1 MNDTTQVSRRQFL
14 SAAALTAAGGTLLLA
29 GCTPPGP
36 KVAEATG
43 GSGESAAV
51 GSGMG
56 KHGTFNVEVV
66 ASEGSVKR
74 ITVLDS
80 RETQGMGD
88 VAMDKI
94 KQLVLDNQT
103 LNVDTVS
110 GATLSSM
117 AFVAAVGDA
126 LDQLG
131 EDSSQWKERDKA
143 VEQAAEA
150 LPASADIVVIGSGGT
165 GFAAAITAANAGR
178 EVVLIEKMGVF
189 GGDTS
194 LSGGEMAVPG
204 NWIQVNEGVEDGPE
218 LLKEDMLKGGD
229 LKGDPD
235 LVSIIAQGAYDSSQ
249 WLTFE
254 GGVCWEHNCLFFG
267 GHSVKR
273 SLVPRGH
280 SGSEM
285 TVKLTQR
292 AREIKTLS
300 LFDNTRA
307 LELVKGPDGA
317 VTGVKTQS
325 TVDGSEHLIAC
336 KAVVLATGG
345 FGSNLEMR
353 MKYNPA
359 MDESILSTD
368 SVGITGDGIVMGEAI
383 GAALIDMEYIQTYPT
398 CDPSTGA
405 LLYVGDMRLD
415 NHAIMVNKE
424 GKRFV
429 EELDRRDVLSS
440 AIVEQTGGLA
450 YMLFNQ
456 AGADETGLLTIHD
469 DEYENLE
476 SRGIIAK
483 GDTLEAVCEPFGVDA
498 AALKATVDRW
508 NQFVKDGEDADF
520 KYRGALNPLE
530 GGPYYLMS
538 YKPAVHYTM
547 GGLHINTD
555 ACVLDTNN
563 AVIPGLY
570 AAGEVAGHKMGTNR
584 LGSCSMS
591 DIYTFGR
598 IAGKNAAAFS
608 A

>member
-1 MNDTTQVSRRQFL
+1 MTQVSRRQFL
-14 SAAALTAAGGTLLLA
+14 SAAALTAVGGTLLLA
-29 GCTPPGP
+29 GCAPSGS
-36 KVAEATG
+36 KDVESTG
-43 GSGESAAV
+43 NSGESAAV

-66 ASEGSVKR
+66 ASEGSIKR
-74 ITVLDS
+74 ITALDS

-94 KQLVLDNQT
+94 EKLILDNQT
-103 LNVDTVS
+103 LNIDTVS
-110 GATLSSM
+110 GATLSSI
-117 AFVAAVGDA
+117 AFITAVGDA

-131 EDSSQWKERDKA
+131 EDSSQWKARDKA
-143 VEQAAEA
+143 VEQATEA
-150 LPASADIVVIGSGGT
+150 LPASTDIVVIGSGGT
-165 GFAAAITAANAGR
+165 GFAAAITAANSGR
-178 EVVLIEKMGVF
+178 EVVLIEKMGIF

-204 NWIQVNEGVEDGPE
+204 NWIQGNEGIEDSPE
-218 LLKEDMLKGGD
+218 FLKEDMLKGGD
-229 LKGDPD
+229 FKGDPE

-285 TVKLTQR
+285 IVKLTRR
-292 AREIKTLS
+292 AQEIKTIK
-300 LFDNTRA
+300 LFDSTRA
-307 LELVKGPDGA
+307 LELIKGSNGA
-317 VTGVKTQS
+317 ITGVKTQNMI
-325 TVDGSEHLIAC
+325 DGSEHTIEC
-336 KAVVLATGG
+336 KAVILATGG

-368 SVGITGDGIVMGEAI
+368 SVGVTGDGIVMGEAI

-415 NHAIMVNKE
+415 NHAIMINKE

-440 AIVEQTGGLA
+440 AIIEQTGGLA

-456 AGADETGLLTIHD
+456 AGADETRLLVIHA

-476 SRGIIAK
+476 SRGVIAK
-483 GDTLEAVCEPFGVDA
+483 GDTLEAACEPFGIDA
-498 AALKATVDRW
+498 TALQATVDRW
-508 NQFVKDGEDADF
+508 NQFTKDGKDADF
-520 KYRGALNPLE
+520 NYRSVLNPIE
-530 GGPYYLMS
+530 DGPYYIMS

-547 GGLHINTD
+547 GGLRINTD
-555 ACVLDTNN
+555 ACVLDTND